1 MVGGHQGLIAKG
13 FCAVRLGQAVKA
25 VPACLRRAVR
35 KADLGEDMAREFT
48 YTGNR
53 QAGAEGLL
61 LRALRVALS
70 GLSWLGGIWLVA
82 LMTLICCDVIGRS
95 FFNAPITGVAEIA
108 AFSVIGI
115 VSLQLPE
122 TILHNRLTRTDLIIA
137 PLCRRFPMGGNLIEA
152 LFALAGLAVF
162 AVTLVGSVEFLMKSI
177 ASDEFYG
184 VQGVFTFPTWPVRLM
199 LVIGITASA
208 IAFLV
213 QIIFRLA
220 SAAGASRAP
229 EDTTAGHVEGDIQ

>member
-1 MVGGHQGLIAKG
+1 
-13 FCAVRLGQAVKA
+13 
-25 VPACLRRAVR
+25 
-35 KADLGEDMAREFT
+35 MASEIT
-48 YTGNR
+48 YIGSR
-53 QAGAEGLL
+53 QAGAESLWL
-61 LRALRVALS
+61 KTLRVALS
-70 GLSWLGGIWLVA
+70 GLSWFGGIWLVA

-137 PLCRRFPMGGNLIEA
+137 PLRRRFPVGGNLLEA

-208 IAFLV
+208 IAFLA
-213 QIIFRLA
+213 QIFFRLA
-220 SAAGASRAP
+220 NTTGVGRAP
-229 EDTTAGHVEGDIQ
+229 EDATAAPVEGEIQ

>member
-1 MVGGHQGLIAKG
+1 
-13 FCAVRLGQAVKA
+13 
-25 VPACLRRAVR
+25 
-35 KADLGEDMAREFT
+35 MASEFT
-48 YTGNR
+48 YIGSR
-53 QAGAEGLL
+53 QAGAESLWL
-61 LRALRVALS
+61 KALRVALS
-70 GLSWLGGIWLVA
+70 GLSWFGGIWLVA

-137 PLCRRFPMGGNLIEA
+137 PLRRRFPVGGNLLEA

-208 IAFLV
+208 IAFLA
-213 QIIFRLA
+213 QIFFRLA
-220 SAAGASRAP
+220 NTTGVGRAP
-229 EDTTAGHVEGDIQ
+229 EDATAAPVEGEIQ